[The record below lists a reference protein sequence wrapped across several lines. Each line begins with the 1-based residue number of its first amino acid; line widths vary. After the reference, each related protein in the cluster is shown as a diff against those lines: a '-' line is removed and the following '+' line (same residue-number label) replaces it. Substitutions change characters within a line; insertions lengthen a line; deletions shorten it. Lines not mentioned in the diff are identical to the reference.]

1 VVVETDVVV
10 VVTGAVV
17 VETDVVVVVLGAVVV
32 VTDVVV
38 VVLGAVVVVTEVVV
52 VVLGGDVGWVV
63 GAVVVLVVVV
73 GAAVVAVV
81 VGAVVV
87 VVVSGAAVVVVTE
100 AVELDGMLDDVG
112 GAVVG
117 AELVLGHPPPCPQ
130 VADDEVVGGACVVV
144 VKAHGFAPPVPEQ
157 AVVVLPG
164 PVGRDV
170 FVVPDVLLAVVAVVV
185 PELAVEVLVAWLV
198 VVVVLVVLPVL
209 LVVVVVLVG
218 LPVLL
223 AVVVVLATGS
233 TADPAVAFVGS
244 PRYTQDTTTI
254 GDGHPTGQV
263 NFTGKSAAAVCGAVA
278 VQPFLAADL
287 AETRQSVPA
296 GWPVPA

>member
-1 VVVETDVVV
+1 
-10 VVTGAVV
+10 VV

-32 VTDVVV
+32 VTPVVVVIGAVVVVTEVVV

-52 VVLGGDVGWVV
+52 VVFGGDVGWVV
-63 GAVVVLVVVV
+63 GAVVVLVVV

-87 VVVSGAAVVVVTE
+87 VVVIGAAVVVVTE
-100 AVELDGMLDDVG
+100 AVELDGMLADVG

-117 AELVLGHPPPCPQ
+117 VELVLGHPPPCPQ
-130 VADDEVVGGACVVV
+130 VADDELVGGACVVV
-144 VKAHGFAPPVPEQ
+144 VKAHGLAPPVPEH

-164 PVGRDV
+164 AVGRDV

-185 PELAVEVLVAWLV
+185 PGLAVEVLVVWLV

-209 LVVVVVLVG
+209 LVVVVVLVVLAV
-218 LPVLL
+218 LPV
-223 AVVVVLATGS
+223 VVVVLATGS
-233 TADPAVAFVGS
+233 TAEPAVAFVGS
-244 PRYTQDTTTI
+244 PRYTHDTTTI

-287 AETRQSVPA
+287 AVTRQSVPA